1 MCERCSANAVQMHKC
16 TAAHETA
23 RNATRAARRGLAGG
37 GSGSSC
43 SRVSEQ
49 RARRRCAQDRGTAT
63 AQFQRPQA
71 GGPGRRY
78 SSSVTAPFAPVA
90 AAGPVLVAAEN
101 RRGVCGDSGAGR
113 GGIAREVRAADGQRS
128 AGCEEEERAAVGVL

>member
-1 MCERCSANAVQMHKC
+1 MQRGAAWRGAAAAVP
-16 TAAHETA
+16 APGF
-23 RNATRAARRGLAGG
+23 RSSGRAAAAPRNR
-37 GSGSSC
+37 
-43 SRVSEQ
+43 
-49 RARRRCAQDRGTAT
+49 QDRGTAT

-113 GGIAREVRAADGQRS
+113 GGIARAVRAADGQRS
-128 AGCEEEERAAVGVL
+128 AGCEEEEWAAVGVL